1 MPPKVVVAEPLEAQ
15 LREVWIETGRA
26 GVEKVYDKA
35 VKKGL
40 AVTRKQVQE
49 FVKGQASAQVFQ
61 PRAKSDGRVVATR
74 AMMTW
79 QIDVMDMKQFDAKA
93 NKGFKFVLVAVDVFD
108 RTMKA
113 APMKTKTPEE
123 TLRVFRTF
131 TPLPKEVDSDHGQ
144 EFKGVFDEFLKS
156 EDIGHREKD
165 PRQQNA
171 LAVSDAAMRTLRT
184 SMAKDMADSGSG
196 AWVGSMKTAVN
207 AYNNTGHSHLLG
219 SEPSDV
225 KESKALTYELRA
237 QAGEDMKHNKELH
250 DDKAFALKN
259 AGAFRTMRPRNT
271 WARAHQPSWGD
282 EIHKVDRFV
291 GPDVIDTEG
300 NRFPVKLVLPV
311 KASTTPAEVPKELT
325 GGRPAITGLS
335 VRTMRPFATTLRRK
349 LVRPLALQVA
359 GRQMNAEAG
368 FKAAMSKARLVG
380 IGSFRRFVQ
389 LFPDLLQVE
398 GAAPR
403 QQVRRA

>member
-1 MPPKVVVAEPLEAQ
+1 MEAQ

-26 GVEKVYDKA
+26 GVDKVYNKA
-35 VKKGL
+35 VRKGL

-49 FVKGQASAQVFQ
+49 FVKGQATAQVFQ
-61 PRAKSDGRVVATR
+61 PRARSDGRVVATR
-74 AMMTW
+74 ALMTW
-79 QIDVMDMKQFDAKA
+79 QVDIMDMKQFDATA
-93 NKGFKFVLVAVDVFD
+93 NKGYKFVLVAVDVFD

-123 TLRVFRTF
+123 TLKVFRTF
-131 TPLPKEVDSDHGQ
+131 TPLPKEIDSDLGQ
-144 EFKGVFDEFLKS
+144 EFKGAFDEFLTR
-156 EDIGHREKD
+156 EGIGHKEKN

-184 SMAKDMADSGSG
+184 TMGKDIADSGSG
-196 AWVGSMKTAVN
+196 AWVGSLKAAVS

-225 KESKALTYELRA
+225 KESKELTYELRV

-250 DDKAFALKN
+250 DDKASALKN
-259 AGAFRTMRPRNT
+259 AGAFRTMRPRST
-271 WARAHQPSWGD
+271 WARAHQPSWDD

-291 GPDVIDTEG
+291 GPDVIDSEG
-300 NRFPVKLVLPV
+300 KRFPVKLVLPV
-311 KASTTPAEVPKELT
+311 KASTTPTEVPKELT

-335 VRTMRPFATTLRRK
+335 VRTMRPFAATLRHK
-349 LVRPLALQVA
+349 LVKPMALQVA

-368 FKAAMSKARLVG
+368 FKAAMTKARLVG

-389 LFPDLLQVE
+389 LFPDVLQVE
-398 GAAPR
+398 GTAPR
-403 QQVRRA
+403 QQVRRV